1 MGGVYPTEGIINGKG
16 QRHYRSLPRNVLG
29 ILSFRAIFEPW
40 MGEHRGDTSQSHF
53 NCWNGFGPS
62 GAVAGGAC
70 GLCPG
75 LGLEVLVGL
84 LMVPV
89 GAMGSFWPGVS
100 SFWVWGGG
108 GAAFWCWAFAVWVLL
123 VLFMGAVVGVFW
135 GISKLQVYS
144 AHLAFQGLSWWE
156 ASVTLCLWF
165 RL

>member
-1 MGGVYPTEGIINGKG
+1 MA
-16 QRHYRSLPRNVLG
+16 LAPRGLW
-29 ILSFRAIFEPW
+29 R
-40 MGEHRGDTSQSHF
+40 
-53 NCWNGFGPS
+53 
-62 GAVAGGAC
+62 GGAC

-89 GAMGSFWPGVS
+89 GAMGSSWPGVS
-100 SFWVWGGG
+100 SFWVWGGWW
-108 GAAFWCWAFAVWVLL
+108 AAFWCWAFAVWVLL